1 MKGIV
6 EGFEG
11 CYVIIEIDGE
21 THDIEREAV
30 HPDVQAG
37 DCVVLED
44 GIWVAD
50 SEATEARTKYMKKLM
65 EDVWN
70 D

>member
-1 MKGIV
+1 MRGIV

-11 CYVIIEIDGE
+11 NYVIIEIDGE
-21 THDIEREAV
+21 TRDVDRSAV
-30 HPDVQAG
+30 KFDVEVG
-37 DCVVLED
+37 DCVIFQE
-44 GIWVAD
+44 GTWVVD
-50 SEATEARTKYMKKLM
+50 SKATEERARHMKKLM

>member
-1 MKGIV
+1 MRGIV

-11 CYVIIEIDGE
+11 NYVIIEIDGE
-21 THDIEREAV
+21 TQDVERSAV
-30 HPDVQAG
+30 QLDVEVG
-37 DCVVLED
+37 DCVVLHE

-50 SEATEARTKYMKKLM
+50 REATEERARYIKKLM